1 MSDLWI
7 AVTVMAVICAAAGGL
22 AYGLLYSEKHP
33 RLVIAFMALAILAT
47 VLFLLRLQGH
57 LMWARIVPHSAAI
70 IYTNLAA
77 VFAALA
83 AGWGARLPDTPRW
96 RRVAVSGSLGL
107 ASLAAIMWPMLS
119 MAVRPPP
126 PGGNEWKGPVALQS
140 SWATCSPAA
149 ATTLLNA
156 EGIPVTEREM
166 IPLCLTDYA
175 GTPTLGLYRGIKLM
189 ADRNNRKVDI
199 VDRSLDKLIGDDNWP
214 VLMAVRLPFGV
225 EDPRFTQEWGWI
237 PGMGHSVVALGFAI
251 DGRLVVADPAFGLE
265 HWTIDQLKVL
275 WQGNGIR
282 VK

>member
-1 MSDLWI
+1 MLDLWI
-7 AVTVMAVICAAAGGL
+7 AVIVMGVICAAAAGA
-22 AYGLLYSEKHP
+22 AYGFLYSEKHP
-33 RLVIAFMALAILAT
+33 RMVIAFMALAILGA

-57 LMWARIVPHSAAI
+57 LMWARFVPHSAAI
-70 IYTNLAA
+70 IYTNVAA
-77 VFAALA
+77 LFAALA

-96 RRVAVSGSLGL
+96 RRMGVSGLLGL

-126 PGGNEWKGPVALQS
+126 EGQDEWKGPVALQT

-149 ATTLLNA
+149 AATLLSA
-156 EGIPVTEREM
+156 EEIPASEREM

-175 GTPTLGLYRGIKLM
+175 GTPTLGMYRGIKLM
-189 ADRNNRKVDI
+189 ANKNNREVEI
-199 VDRSLDKLIGDDNWP
+199 VDSGLDQLLSDNDWP

-251 DGRLVVADPAFGLE
+251 DGRLIVADPAFGLE
-265 HWTIDQLKVL
+265 HWTMDQLNVL

-282 VK
+282 IK